1 MDSFN
6 GLPLHPLVVHFV
18 VVLIPLSALFAVLGV
33 VWPAARR
40 KLGIITPIV
49 AAVALAFTPIA
60 TSAGESLEK
69 KTPPSAVLDRH
80 TELGDQMIYWAAPL
94 FVFAFLWWAFTSE
107 WFRESAWF
115 NDRVP
120 ALTHGRA
127 QVAIAS
133 TLGVVL
139 VIVAVGAAIWVYRIG
154 DAGARSVWSG

>member
-18 VVLIPLSALFAVLGV
+18 VVLIPLAALFSVLGV

-40 KLGIITPIV
+40 KLGVITPIV

-80 TELGDQMIYWAAPL
+80 TELGGQMIYWAVPL
-94 FVFAFLWWAFTSE
+94 FVFALLWWAFTSA

-120 ALTHGRA
+120 TLTHGRA
-127 QVAIAS
+127 QVVIAS
-133 TLGVVL
+133 VIGVVL
-139 VIVAVGAAIWVYRIG
+139 IIASVGAVIWVYRIG
-154 DAGARSVWSG
+154 DAGAQSVWSG

>member
-18 VVLIPLSALFAVLGV
+18 VVLIPLAALFAVLGV
-33 VWPAARR
+33 VWSAARR

-80 TELGDQMIYWAAPL
+80 TELGDQMIYWAASL
-94 FVFAFLWWAFTSE
+94 FVFAVLWWAFNSP
-107 WFRESAWF
+107 WFRESVWF
-115 NDRVP
+115 NERVP

-133 TLGVVL
+133 IVGAVL
-139 VIVAVGAAIWVYRIG
+139 VIVAVGAVIWVYRIG
-154 DAGARSVWSG
+154 DAGAQSVWSG